1 MDSLSA
7 DELTIVVAK
16 MVLRP
21 IELPVH
27 SWGDIYTLMTEGD
40 RWRVHVPPELAYG
53 ASGHPDLK
61 IPPYAPIVVE
71 MEVFLVMDAGKSR
84 AEARK
89 AFEEAQQPAI
99 GVGPGEL

>member
-1 MDSLSA
+1 MA
-7 DELTIVVAK
+7 DNLFVAK

-21 IELPVH
+21 REVPMH
-27 SWGDIYTLMTEGD
+27 SWGNIFILMAEGD

-53 ASGHPDLK
+53 AEGQPDRN

-84 AEARK
+84 DEARK
-89 AFEEAQQPAI
+89 AFQEAQQPAI
-99 GVGPGEL
+99 LPGEL